1 MKKLIVFAIIVL
13 VACIFTGCNSCTH
26 TFKNLESDFSELD
39 RDVVVLHP
47 FTGDTLFTYSGPCY
61 ITNDSSNNVTLIF
74 KVNGKSRKADWSNN
88 VIFQAVEK

>member
-39 RDVVVLHP
+39 RDVVVLPETGAVTIRFNEGSFSVIP
-47 FTGDTLFTYSGPCY
+47 FL
-61 ITNDSSNNVTLIF
+61 SNHIP
-74 KVNGKSRKADWSNN
+74 GG
-88 VIFQAVEK
+88 E